1 MLSDPSLFFAAPEF
15 CPSVR
20 IGLRKCSSREP
31 NWFRAILYYAGQ
43 RYRNLGVHRAQEAR
57 EERVLA
63 RGVAGPVPPCKLS
76 LIMLQWK
83 AGADGYVLAKKV
95 GDKEIVLLQKDFV
108 VREPDV
114 ACGQK

>member
-1 MLSDPSLFFAAPEF
+1 
-15 CPSVR
+15 
-20 IGLRKCSSREP
+20 
-31 NWFRAILYYAGQ
+31 
-43 RYRNLGVHRAQEAR
+43 
-57 EERVLA
+57 
-63 RGVAGPVPPCKLS
+63 VPPYKLS